1 VFLWRINETD
11 SMRNRFVHVSP
22 TIFMYVSLFLLKV
35 STLSSCTFW
44 CIFMRR
50 DAEFTQICQ
59 VVATPIHTWQF
70 NDHCTPTPTRYTACN
85 SSETRDILIVVKN
98 SSIGL
103 VGMNDFLSN
112 SLILQVL
119 RSSKNFKKILL
130 CVNFQTCTNS
140 EQQMSSELTTKITK
154 TALRW

>member
-11 SMRNRFVHVSP
+11 SIRNRFVHISH
-22 TIFMYVSLFLLKV
+22 TIFRYVSLFLLKV

-50 DAEFTQICQ
+50 DAEFTKICQ
-59 VVATPIHTWQF
+59 VIATLIYTWQF
-70 NDHCTPTPTRYTACN
+70 NDHCTPTPTRSTACN
-85 SSETRDILIVVKN
+85 WSETQDILIVVKN

-112 SLILQVL
+112 ALILQVL
-119 RSSKNFKKILL
+119 RSSKNFKKMIL

-140 EQQMSSELTTKITK
+140 ERQMSSKKKKKITK
-154 TALRW
+154 AALRW